1 MQGKRRHSELLTPKI
16 NISAESLFKV
26 LIFQQQKTI
35 NELIAKVSKTWGPQM
50 KISLTTKN
58 LQKQ

>member
-35 NELIAKVSKTWGPQM
+35 NELIAKVSERKERSSNITRWMNNKDTG
-50 KISLTTKN
+50 
-58 LQKQ
+58 